1 LRLAVRLVC
10 ILDIVFTLAWVI
22 VISVADDPSA
32 FSRGLDPILYG
43 IQFTGLL
50 GASGTL
56 LVLFNSIQSWSK
68 TGWWIW
74 TKIFDTLLALSCLAF
89 VWFIWHWNLINFNL
103 KY

>member
-1 LRLAVRLVC
+1 MIHR
-10 ILDIVFTLAWVI
+10 
-22 VISVADDPSA
+22 PSA
-32 FSRGLDPILYG
+32 RGLDPILYG
-43 IQFTGLL
+43 IQLTGVL

-56 LVLFNSIQSWSK
+56 LVLFNSIQSWAK